1 MSKLP
6 NLLASL
12 FHPPEFQSLNEA
24 DRYQYYHNWGFTVY
38 RTAYGATTE
47 GQWSSLISKIKAQAL
62 DEINIHGA
70 SEPAAPTLRSLF
82 HLDPHSDPDTLDGL
96 SMEDVRKLYQEE
108 SEGAGPR
115 GGKKRPIMHG
125 NTPTR
130 RYFLLADAEVLGAVG
145 RGEFWVKCVQAD
157 YDDAD
162 YVPRNPF
169 MGGQA
174 YFGWTKMTTRSILEL
189 WSDLA
194 VRDLVDVAP
203 RVVEGEQVA
212 IYDGELTGHKGGKYC

>member
-12 FHPPEFQSLNEA
+12 LHPPWGKVFTEA
-24 DRYQYYHNWGFTVY
+24 EQYQYYRNWGFTIY
-38 RTAYGATTE
+38 RTAYGTTTDE
-47 GQWSSLISKIKAQAL
+47 QWPSLLAKIEAQVL

-82 HLDPHSDPDTLDGL
+82 HLDPRSDPDTLDGA
-96 SMEDVRKLYQEE
+96 SMEHVRKLYQEGE
-108 SEGAGPR
+108 ASPR
-115 GGKKRPIMHG
+115 DGKRPIMHE
-125 NTPTR
+125 NELTH
-130 RYFLLADAEVLGAVG
+130 RYFLLADAEVLDAVG
-145 RGEFWVKCVQAD
+145 RGDFWVKCVQAD
-157 YDDAD
+157 YADAD

-169 MGGQA
+169 AGGQT

-189 WSDLA
+189 WSDLT

-203 RVVEGEQVA
+203 RVIEGKQREY
-212 IYDGELTGHKGGKYC
+212 YDGELTGHKSTQIP